1 MPQQEKLS
9 PMMQQYL
16 QMKEQYPGT
25 LLFFR
30 LGDFYEMFFEDAKLV
45 SRLLE
50 LTLTGKEC
58 GLQERAPMCGVP
70 YHAVDTYAGR
80 LLEMG
85 YKVAICEQMEDPAL
99 AKGLVSRDVI
109 RILTPG
115 TLVESEMLDEKSNN
129 FLMVLCLIG
138 ERGGFAYA
146 DISTGQWETGVMTLG
161 EDPQPLADEL
171 VRLSPRE
178 VVVDAAM
185 ADYFARHDRLAKLL
199 PYPPHTLAEDR
210 FEESELCRR
219 FDLARREPATLR
231 AAYGLLS
238 YLAETQKNALTQMQ
252 QPGVAGVVEEMLLD
266 AATCRN
272 LELTDTLRGKG
283 KKGSLLWI
291 LDHTATAMGG
301 RLLRQWINRPL
312 RARSAIEARLD
323 AVEALS
329 ADSLSADS
337 LNQALSGIHDMERIA
352 TRVCYESLNGRDCQ
366 SLGESLAVLP
376 RVKEALLGYQAPM
389 LQELGRELDTLD
401 DLCALLERA
410 ISDHPPISVK
420 EGGIIREGYHEQ
432 LDMLRHAAGH
442 GRELIAGMEAKER
455 EETGIRNLKISY
467 NRVFGY
473 YIEVSASNL
482 PLVPYRYS
490 RKQTLANAERFIT
503 PELKELEE
511 TILGAEEKSV
521 KLEYELFT
529 QVREEMRARIRRI
542 QSAARVVAQADC
554 LLSLALTARERRY
567 VKPTINEEG
576 RLEIL
581 DGRHPVVEAA
591 LQGAR
596 FVANNTLMDMADNR
610 FILLTGPNMGG
621 KSTYLRQVALI
632 TLMAHMGGFV
642 PASRADIPLTD
653 RIFTRI
659 GAADDL
665 FMGQS
670 TFMVEMAEVAN
681 ILTHATRDS
690 LVILDEVGRGTSTY
704 DGLSIAWAVVEYLCD
719 RERIGAKTLF
729 ATHYHELTGLEGQ
742 VAGVKN
748 ACVAAREVNSE
759 VVFLHRIVSGGADKS
774 FGVHVAKLAGLPEA
788 VLARS
793 REILG
798 RLEAAKL
805 QDAAIATST
814 REAAKRLNTPADE
827 KREQLDLTALLPY
840 DDVLQEIR
848 RADINRMTPMDAF
861 YLLGRLKERME

>member
-58 GLQERAPMCGVP
+58 GLAERAPMCGVP
-70 YHAVDTYAGR
+70 YHAVDTYASR

-115 TLVESEMLDEKSNN
+115 TLVEADLLDEKSNN
-129 FLMVLCLIG
+129 FLLTLYLDG
-138 ERGGFAYA
+138 THGGFAYA
-146 DISTGQWETGVMTLG
+146 DISTGQWETGSMILG
-161 EDPQPLADEL
+161 EDPQPLLDEL

-178 VVVDAAM
+178 VLVNPAM
-185 ADYFARHDRLAKLL
+185 ADYFVRHDNLAKVMA
-199 PYPPHTLAEDR
+199 YPPQTLPEDR
-210 FEESELCRR
+210 FAENGLCQR
-219 FDLARREPATLR
+219 FDLAGLTPSALC

-238 YLAETQKNALTQMQ
+238 YLSETQKNALTQMQ
-252 QPGVAGVVEEMLLD
+252 QPKAARMAEEMLLD
-266 AATCRN
+266 AATRRN
-272 LELTDTLRGKG
+272 LELTETLRGKG
-283 KKGSLLWI
+283 RKGSLLWI

-301 RLLRQWINRPL
+301 RLLRQWIDRPL
-312 RARSAIEARLD
+312 LSVPAIRARLD

-329 ADSLSADS
+329 CDSLAADS

-366 SLGESLAVLP
+366 SLGESLTVLP
-376 RVKEALLGYQAPM
+376 RVKEALLGYSASM
-389 LQELGRELDTLD
+389 LQGLGQELDTLD
-401 DLCALLERA
+401 DLSELLARA

-420 EGGIIREGYHEQ
+420 EGGIIREGYNEQ
-432 LDMLRHAAGH
+432 LDLLRHAAGH
-442 GRELIAGMEAKER
+442 GREMIARMEAKEK

-482 PLVPYRYS
+482 PMVPYRYS
-490 RKQTLANAERFIT
+490 RKQTLTNAERFIT

-521 KLEYELFT
+521 RLEYELFT
-529 QVREEMRARIRRI
+529 RIREEMKARIRRI
-542 QSAARVVAQADC
+542 QSAANVVAQADC
-554 LLSLALTARERRY
+554 LLSLALTAQERHY
-567 VKPTINEEG
+567 VKPAINEEG
-576 RLEIL
+576 RLDIV

-610 FILLTGPNMGG
+610 FIILTGPNMGG

-642 PASRADIPLTD
+642 PAARADIPLTD

-681 ILTHATRDS
+681 ILTHATRNS

-704 DGLSIAWAVVEYLCD
+704 DGLSIAWAVVEYLCN

-748 ACVAAREVNSE
+748 ACVAAREVAGE
-759 VVFLHRIVSGGADKS
+759 VVFLHRIVKGGADKS

-793 REILG
+793 NEILG

-805 QDAAIATST
+805 QDAAIASST
-814 REAAKRLNTPADE
+814 REAAQRLNTPSDE
-827 KREQLDLTALLPY
+827 KREQLDMTALLPY
-840 DDVLQEIR
+840 GDILQEIR
-848 RADINRMTPMDAF
+848 QADINQMTPIDAF
-861 YLLGRLKERME
+861 YLLGRLKEKM